1 MKIIHTEHKG
11 EPTSVQNAPV
21 SSPKPDRLYGRLR
34 LYPLDGYNLVS
45 DESGDVGVVTAC
57 DYQLQ
62 RDGTREG
69 TFARIVNTW
78 NACENVSTEELQ
90 ALDVGSLIK
99 ANAELSSQVAALKL
113 KGMCK
118 L

>member
-1 MKIIHTEHKG
+1 MKIIHTEHKS
-11 EPTSVQNAPV
+11 EPTGVQ
-21 SSPKPDRLYGRLR
+21 PDRVYGRLR
-34 LYPLDGYNLVS
+34 LYPLNGYSLVT

-57 DYQLQ
+57 YYQLI
-62 RDGTREG
+62 RDGTQEG

-78 NACENVSTEELQ
+78 NACENVSTEDLQ
-90 ALDVGSLIK
+90 GLDVGSLMK